1 MPVAT
6 DFSRWTFRRRL
17 EESAVFKNPKKCFL
31 CSGDFRRKTCIFCAA
46 VVNEKASWPFKNR
59 TAVTKE
65 ERLRQ
70 RKNCAAIVKDK
81 AARLR
86 GANDN
91 FLITVPPLD
100 SFPLLV
106 TVLFVGKGG

>member
-1 MPVAT
+1 MKKDRDGRLFKVAVPQAFEK
-6 DFSRWTFRRRL
+6 FS
-17 EESAVFKNPKKCFL
+17 VFNHTKKCFL

-46 VVNEKASWPFKNR
+46 VVNKKAFW
-59 TAVTKE
+59 
-65 ERLRQ
+65 Q
-70 RKNCAAIVKDK
+70 RRNCAAIVKDK
-81 AARLR
+81 AAWFRW
-86 GANDN
+86 ANDN

>member
-1 MPVAT
+1 MDVPQAFEK
-6 DFSRWTFRRRL
+6 FS
-17 EESAVFKNPKKCFL
+17 VFNHTKKCFL

-65 ERLRQ
+65 ERPRQ
-70 RKNCAAIVKDK
+70 RKNCASIDKDR
-81 AARLR
+81 ASPS
-86 GANDN
+86 NDN
-91 FLITVPPLD
+91 FLITVRFFG
-100 SFPLLV
+100 SFPLLF